1 MPTGSQSQGRLLP
14 VAAFAVC
21 LNMPGSSYES
31 KLSTNFQAYLNA
43 WTHCFAQK
51 KASAVCRC
59 FLHVRDKIRTR
70 DLLVRSQTLYPAELP
85 THFAALSA
93 TNSIVQQLDNF
104 VNILFKIS
112 VFSEGISTDV
122 LWNSP
127 TNLSELP

>member
-51 KASAVCRC
+51 KASAICRC
-59 FLHVRDKIRTR
+59 FCMYVTR
-70 DLLVRSQTLYPAELP
+70 FELATFWSVARRSIQLSYTYIFLLFSQ
-85 THFAALSA
+85 
-93 TNSIVQQLDNF
+93 QQ
-104 VNILFKIS
+104 V
-112 VFSEGISTDV
+112 
-122 LWNSP
+122 
-127 TNLSELP
+127 

>member
-70 DLLVRSQTLYPAELP
+70 DLLVRSQTLYPAELHV
-85 THFAALSA
+85 HFTGDFSTASMI
-93 TNSIVQQLDNF
+93 IV
-104 VNILFKIS
+104 S
-112 VFSEGISTDV
+112 
-122 LWNSP
+122 
-127 TNLSELP
+127 